1 MMNANLQK
9 KMAKLV
15 EGKAIDVAKNSV
27 RKSLPYS
34 IHEVKVPA
42 ELKKAD
48 LENMSL

>member
-1 MMNANLQK
+1 MMITNFQE

-27 RKSLPYS
+27 GKSIPHSL
-34 IHEVKVPA
+34 HEVKVPA